1 MQKTASTGFMEIIA
15 QRAAP
20 GILIFNLQSKLVY
33 VNPEAHT
40 ILSSSNRPTSS
51 KQNGHHFIPQEI
63 HQLCNRLKQRLKTTD
78 NNGRMDSSVSAVT
91 VRHSPPIIYA
101 LRGMFFQDH
110 EQIGN
115 HGAKFFMVII
125 EKFSHARG
133 MDLSKAKELFH
144 LSSREIEV
152 AKLVL
157 RGYSNKDM
165 AEKLFVSEYTIK
177 DHLKHIMKKMG
188 VATRAKIMSKIFQS

>member
-1 MQKTASTGFMEIIA
+1 MQKTASIGFMEIIVK
-15 QRAAP
+15 RAVP

-33 VNPEAHT
+33 MNPEAHT
-40 ILSSSNRPTSS
+40 IFSSSTRSSNS
-51 KQNGHHFIPQEI
+51 KQNGHHFIPQEVY
-63 HQLCNRLKQRLKTTD
+63 QLCNHLKRRLKTTD
-78 NNGRMDSSVSAVT
+78 NGRTDSSVSAIT
-91 VRHSPPIIYA
+91 VRDSPPIVYS

-110 EQIGN
+110 EQAGN

-125 EKFSHARG
+125 EKFSHERR
-133 MDLSKAKELFH
+133 MDLARAKQIFH

-152 AKLVL
+152 AKLL
-157 RGYSNKDM
+157 IRGCSNKDM
-165 AEKLFVSEYTIK
+165 AEKLFVCEYTIK

>member
-1 MQKTASTGFMEIIA
+1 MEIIA

-33 VNPEAHT
+33 MNSEAHT
-40 ILSSSNRPTSS
+40 IFSSPARTSNS
-51 KQNGHHFIPQEI
+51 KQNGHPFVPQEVYE
-63 HQLCNRLKQRLKTTD
+63 LCNHLKRRLKITG
-78 NNGRMDSSVSAVT
+78 NGRPDSSVSAIT
-91 VRHSPPIIYA
+91 VRHSPPIVYA

-110 EQIGN
+110 EQAGN

-133 MDLSKAKELFH
+133 MDLARAKELFH
-144 LSSREIEV
+144 LSSRELEV

-157 RGYSNKDM
+157 RGCSNKDM

>member
-15 QRAAP
+15 KRAAP
-20 GILIFNLQSKLVY
+20 GILIFNLQDKLVY
-33 VNPEAHT
+33 MNPEAHT
-40 ILSSSNRPTSS
+40 IFSSSTRPTYSN
-51 KQNGHHFIPQEI
+51 QNGYHFIPQEVYQI
-63 HQLCNRLKQRLKTTD
+63 CTRLKRRLKTT
-78 NNGRMDSSVSAVT
+78 NNGRTDSSVSAIT
-91 VRHSPPIIYA
+91 VRHSPPMVYA

-110 EQIGN
+110 EKAEN
-115 HGAKFFMVII
+115 HNAKFFMVII

-133 MDLSKAKELFH
+133 MDLARAKEVFH

-157 RGYSNKDM
+157 RGCSNKDM